1 MSGGALGERSREHG
15 GSNAKPAAAASRQRR
30 SIRRSSRQRDQARWR
45 AERVRSALALRC
57 GEQRA
62 DLGVEDAAR
71 EDAVVE
77 VGAAVEGFAVVHHEV
92 VAA

>member
-1 MSGGALGERSREHG
+1 MPRDTYFFVITVPTRQRRCVRRTLAAARRQQCEGSGGAIVEAFSG
-15 GSNAKPAAAASRQRR
+15 GGAS
-30 SIRRSSRQRDQARWR
+30 
-45 AERVRSALALRC
+45 ALRC

-77 VGAAVEGFAVVHHEV
+77 VGAEVEGIAVVHHEV